1 MKYIKSKN
9 RNQNAD
15 ETLDNSLWLPN
26 VSITNS
32 GVDEGMICQ
41 KSLKN
46 WHPTDSFVINVYL
59 FVVVW

>member
-32 GVDEGMICQ
+32 GVDEGMIVPKKPQ
-41 KSLKN
+41 KQASH
-46 WHPTDSFVINVYL
+46 W
-59 FVVVW
+59 